1 MANEYRA
8 FSLSPGQKP
17 PIPGSTGVTL
27 SGTGDIVWTAASGT
41 FNATATFGTILGT
54 DPTPASTITN
64 RSMDQAEIDEY
75 NTTIS
80 G

>member
-1 MANEYRA
+1 MAIDHRA

-17 PIPGSTGVTL
+17 PTGATGITL
-27 SGTGDIVWTAASGT
+27 SGTGDIVWKDEAGT

-64 RSMDQAEIDEY
+64 RAMDQAEVDEY
-75 NTTIS
+75 NTTVS